1 MLTPNNKLRTTNK
14 YQMTKTLQYT
24 LGIILIISGMIK
36 LNDPLGFAYKLEEY
50 YSADVLDI
58 PFMIK
63 YAFINGF
70 VVSLAEVMLGMAII
84 VGWKIKET
92 LSLTMLMF
100 VFFGFLTFYSAYFNK
115 VTDCGCFGDAIHFT
129 PWQSFTKDMFL
140 MLLTIILWFKKE
152 DIKPKPF
159 AILSVMAIIVI
170 GSSVSLYAV
179 SNLPL
184 IDFRPYKIG
193 TDIAKSMEIPEG
205 AKQDIYKDKWF
216 YKVDSEIKEYST
228 EESPWNIE
236 GAKFVKRE
244 TELVEKG
251 YEAPIHD
258 FALEKDGEDYT
269 DEILS
274 RENVLC
280 IVSLNLNLE
289 DEDLA
294 KIKNLIAN
302 EKDVIIISPS
312 PQEVIE
318 TFLDSLGKNLDVYS
332 IDDTTCKTIV
342 RANPGIVRLKKGI
355 ITEKYAL

>member
-1 MLTPNNKLRTTNK
+1 
-14 YQMTKTLQYT
+14 
-24 LGIILIISGMIK
+24 MIK

-63 YAFINGF
+63 FAFVNGF
-70 VVSLAEVMLGMAII
+70 MVSLAEVILGMGII
-84 VGWKIKET
+84 MGYKIRQSLL
-92 LSLTMLMF
+92 LSILMF

-115 VTDCGCFGDAIHFT
+115 VNDCGCFGDAIHFT

-140 MLLTIILWFKKE
+140 MLLTIILWFKQKE
-152 DIKPKPF
+152 IKAKRF
-159 AILSVMAIIVI
+159 AILSVMAIIVV
-170 GSSVSLYAV
+170 GSSVSLYAI
-179 SNLPL
+179 SNLPI

-193 TDIAKSMEIPEG
+193 TDIVKSMEIPEG
-205 AKQDIYKDKWF
+205 AKQDVYKDKWF
-216 YKVDSEIKEYST
+216 YKIDGEVKVFTT
-228 EESPWNIE
+228 EESPWDIKDAE
-236 GAKFVKRE
+236 FVKRE

-269 DEILS
+269 DEILFK
-274 RENVLC
+274 ENVLC
-280 IVSLNLNLE
+280 IVSLDLNLN
-289 DEDLA
+289 DDDIA
-294 KIKNLIAN
+294 KIKPLFENN
-302 EKDVIIISPS
+302 KDVIVISPS
-312 PQEVIE
+312 PAKVIDE
-318 TFLDSLGKNLDVYS
+318 FKKKLGFDVDVFS

>member
-1 MLTPNNKLRTTNK
+1 
-14 YQMTKTLQYT
+14 MTKTLQYV
-24 LGIILIISGMIK
+24 LGTILIISGMIK

-63 YAFINGF
+63 FAFVNGF
-70 VVSLAEVMLGMAII
+70 MVSLAEVILGMGII
-84 VGWKIKET
+84 MGYKIRQSLL
-92 LSLTMLMF
+92 LSILMF

-115 VTDCGCFGDAIHFT
+115 VNDCGCFGDAIHFT

-140 MLLTIILWFKKE
+140 MLLTIILWFKQKE
-152 DIKPKPF
+152 IKAKRF
-159 AILSVMAIIVI
+159 AILSVMAIIVV
-170 GSSVSLYAV
+170 GSSVSLYAI
-179 SNLPL
+179 SNLPI

-193 TDIAKSMEIPEG
+193 TDIVKSMEIPEG
-205 AKQDIYKDKWF
+205 AKQDVYKDKWF
-216 YKVDSEIKEYST
+216 YKIDGEVKVFTT
-228 EESPWNIE
+228 EESPWDIKDAE
-236 GAKFVKRE
+236 FVKRE

-274 RENVLC
+274 KENVLC
-280 IVSLNLNLE
+280 IVSLDLNLN
-289 DEDLA
+289 DDDIA
-294 KIKNLIAN
+294 KIKPLFENN
-302 EKDVIIISPS
+302 KDVIVISPS
-312 PQEVIE
+312 PAKVIDE
-318 TFLDSLGKNLDVYS
+318 FKKKLGFDVDVFS